1 MNALN
6 VLKSEFPLARKIKL
20 EADGLWRV
28 YVGDEYYEEIYAY
41 AVKGNKLVYVGLTVV
56 DAA

>member
-6 VLKSEFPLARKIKL
+6 VLKREFPLARVIEL

>member
-1 MNALN
+1 MN
-6 VLKSEFPLARKIKL
+6 VLSVLKREFPLARKIEL

-41 AVKGNKLVYVGLTVV
+41 TVKGKLLVYVGLTVV

>member
-1 MNALN
+1 MN
-6 VLKSEFPLARKIKL
+6 VLSVLKREFPLARVIEL

>member
-1 MNALN
+1 MN
-6 VLKSEFPLARKIKL
+6 VLSVLKREFPLARVIEL

-41 AVKGNKLVYVGLTVV
+41 AVKGKLLVYVGLTVV

>member
-1 MNALN
+1 MN
-6 VLKSEFPLARKIKL
+6 VLSVLKREFPLARVIEL

-41 AVKGNKLVYVGLTVV
+41 AVKGNKLFYVGLTVV